1 MRRVADQ
8 DWRLV
13 SNCHGGVHR
22 TPGASAAEA
31 KAVVRA
37 GIAEAFESEGPSARE
52 ARRAASGYLVRMVA
66 GPASCDEVVEAF
78 VAWDASD
85 PDDADLEP
93 AKFPAQERIGPIRPI
108 SGGYCGDPCQR
119 RRPASMNR
127 SRPTMHAGATSPR
140 TRTYR
145 GSSEERCERPS

>member
-78 VAWDASD
+78 VAWTPRTPTMPIWSPQNSQPRSVSD
-85 PDDADLEP
+85 LSAR
-93 AKFPAQERIGPIRPI
+93 FPADTAATPA
-108 SGGYCGDPCQR
+108 SAGDPHR
-119 RRPASMNR
+119 
-127 SRPTMHAGATSPR
+127 
-140 TRTYR
+140 
-145 GSSEERCERPS
+145 